1 MKSVISL
8 LFIGFLFIGV
18 IPTESLAIAIQSSQ
32 ITLSGIQ
39 RKLPDMRMATI
50 GDMGCSPVTSKL
62 IQEINNKM
70 PRIILALGD
79 LSYQKYNADC
89 WLNIV
94 SPVER

>member
-18 IPTESLAIAIQSSQ
+18 IPTESLAIAIH
-32 ITLSGIQ
+32 
-39 RKLPDMRMATI
+39 RPDMRMAAI